1 MGSNGFRGN
10 QWIPWILFD
19 LRQLIQNCCLEA
31 RLHDQPSGG
40 TATEKI
46 TGELCS
52 TLDAWSTLE
61 QGFHIVPPSSI
72 WFTILDIF
80 NRFLICMKS
89 KKHVELFQLW
99 TLNWTPKNAFQ
110 PVFFLQIWTLSDL
123 PKRCRPPS
131 SLSPCAV
138 QEVVEN
144 EEFEGRENAG
154 IFDAS
159 QRWGEWT
166 WCLNYHF
173 CRNHIQ
179 LFCLNWMTLKLVG
192 VFFQFLK
199 PGNMVITAI
208 DKFIHYTY
216 IYIYMCVYIYANI
229 ICLHIHIYTHIDS
242 FSKAFFFVGVKAS
255 LEGWW
260 KRPWTT
266 STMIWASVCSCC
278 LACWDFHHGA
288 TWSYWVFVR
297 IYKGLS
303 KRMGFLSHFDYFL
316 SMKSRQ
322 FGGWH
327 HFRKLQNLG

>member
-61 QGFHIVPPSSI
+61 HGFHIVPPSSI

-216 IYIYMCVYIYANI
+216 IYICVYIY
-229 ICLHIHIYTHIDS
+229 IYKYNMSTYTYIYS
-242 FSKAFFFVGVKAS
+242 YRFFFQIIFFCWRESQPGRLVKATMDNQHNDLGIGLQLLLGLLRFSPRGDVVILS
-255 LEGWW
+255 LCTYIQRAVKADGFPFTFW
-260 KRPWTT
+260 
-266 STMIWASVCSCC
+266 
-278 LACWDFHHGA
+278 LF
-288 TWSYWVFVR
+288 FVHE
-297 IYKGLS
+297 K
-303 KRMGFLSHFDYFL
+303 
-316 SMKSRQ
+316 
-322 FGGWH
+322 
-327 HFRKLQNLG
+327 